1 MRNAPD
7 QLGGKVSRNVDDC
20 FSTASP
26 YVLATTRLLGGIAL
40 AAALTGCYY
49 DVQKAYQTPMPWGQ
63 RVEVACT
70 GGKSMAIDFVPA
82 PRAARV
88 SFDGTSVTL
97 PQVDSATDAKFTDGR
112 YTLYVNEQ
120 RAALEETGIL
130 LRGPCTPR

>member
-1 MRNAPD
+1 
-7 QLGGKVSRNVDDC
+7 
-20 FSTASP
+20 
-26 YVLATTRLLGGIAL
+26 
-40 AAALTGCYY
+40 
-49 DVQKAYQTPMPWGQ
+49 VQKAYQTPMPWGE